1 MLRKNTV
8 LLNGYIVGIYSDE
21 ELDDMLMK
29 LAYYYKVGVEEFVV
43 SQEDPLTLGRL
54 D

>member
-1 MLRKNTV
+1 MIRTNTV
-8 LLNGYIVGIYSDE
+8 LLDGYIVGIYSDA

-43 SQEDPLTLGRL
+43 SQENPLTIGRL